1 MIQKLSKKTAFNEM
15 RDKLALN
22 KIQRD
27 VQKLAK
33 GSELRW
39 VEIVNTI
46 NSDLQKAMEQGEV
59 RCANTKC

>member
-27 VQKLAK
+27 VQKWAN
-33 GSELRW
+33 GSESRW
-39 VEIVNTI
+39 IAVVNKL
-46 NSDLQKAMEQGEV
+46 NSDLQQAMERGEV
-59 RCANTKC
+59 K

>member
-27 VQKLAK
+27 VQKLAR
-33 GSELRW
+33 GSESRW
-39 VEIVNTI
+39 AEIVSTL
-46 NSDLQKAMEQGEV
+46 NSDLQQAMERGEV
-59 RCANTKC
+59 K

>member
-27 VQKLAK
+27 VQRLAK
-33 GSELRW
+33 GSESRW
-39 VEIVNTI
+39 IEIVNTL
-46 NSDLQKAMEQGEV
+46 NSDLQTAMERGEV
-59 RCANTKC
+59 K

>member
-33 GSELRW
+33 GSESRW
-39 VEIVNTI
+39 AEIVSTL

-59 RCANTKC
+59 R

>member
-1 MIQKLSKKTAFNEM
+1 MKMIQKLSKKTAFNEM

-33 GSELRW
+33 GSESRW
-39 VEIVNTI
+39 AEIVSTL
-46 NSDLQKAMEQGEV
+46 NSDLQRAMEQGEV
-59 RCANTKC
+59 R

>member
-27 VQKLAK
+27 VQKLAR
-33 GSELRW
+33 GSESRW
-39 VEIVNTI
+39 AEIVSTL

-59 RCANTKC
+59 R

>member
-27 VQKLAK
+27 VQKLAR
-33 GSELRW
+33 GSASRW

-46 NSDLQKAMEQGEV
+46 NSDLQRAMEQGEV
-59 RCANTKC
+59 K

>member
-46 NSDLQKAMEQGEV
+46 NSDLQRAMEQGEV
-59 RCANTKC
+59 R

>member
-33 GSELRW
+33 GSKSRW
-39 VEIVNTI
+39 AEIVSTL

-59 RCANTKC
+59 R

>member
-39 VEIVNTI
+39 AEIVSTL

-59 RCANTKC
+59 R

>member
-27 VQKLAK
+27 VQKLAR
-33 GSELRW
+33 GSESRW
-39 VEIVNTI
+39 AEIVSSL

-59 RCANTKC
+59 R

>member
-59 RCANTKC
+59 R

>member
-33 GSELRW
+33 GSESRW
-39 VEIVNTI
+39 AEIVSTL
-46 NSDLQKAMEQGEV
+46 NSDLQRAMEQGEV
-59 RCANTKC
+59 R